1 MILALLY
8 CTLFQ
13 ALLAAATVKI
23 HRLYICIC
31 KAKKR
36 EVTMQKNKTKKK
48 YKKKA
53 VAIKHNTITFFF
65 TGLSSFLWRT
75 YYYYSSVL
83 TPPATLGLLLMII
96 EHDEIESY

>member
-1 MILALLY
+1 MLCYTVLYFKHFLLPP
-8 CTLFQ
+8 
-13 ALLAAATVKI
+13 LLK
-23 HRLYICIC
+23 YIDFTSVSVRQ
-31 KAKKR
+31 KKR

-83 TPPATLGLLLMII
+83 TPPAPLGLLLMII

>member
-1 MILALLY
+1 
-8 CTLFQ
+8 
-13 ALLAAATVKI
+13 
-23 HRLYICIC
+23 
-31 KAKKR
+31 
-36 EVTMQKNKTKKK
+36 MQKNKTKKK